1 MNYNLTRGR
10 GAARGALGVA
20 SACLT
25 QEPLVWQE
33 CIADRCGHS
42 GQGCASDVSPGR
54 SSGLRG
60 SEGHV
65 GRGAGEGAGFMAPE
79 GGVIPRSPSQ
89 AQS

>member
-42 GQGCASDVSPGR
+42 GQGCASDVSPGC

-65 GRGAGEGAGFMAPE
+65 GTWKSMLLPEQGRGRGSWPLR
-79 GGVIPRSPSQ
+79 VV
-89 AQS
+89 